1 MLINLYDK
9 VYSIGLMSGT
19 SLDGID
25 VCLASHQNNHHE
37 LIAFRSYPYSEELK
51 QKILNASKLDTS
63 NVQLICS
70 LNKELAISYVNAI
83 KQFLKDTGTNIDDV
97 SFIANH
103 GQTIWHNPESID
115 GTYPSS
121 LQIGDASYI
130 SYKFNKTVVYDFRS
144 LDISAGGCGAPL
156 VPVID
161 YLLFKDKA
169 PAILLNIGGISNIT
183 YIPKDKRHENVVA
196 FDTGPGNMLI
206 DGLMMKL
213 YNKAYDEDGKVALSG
228 HISEKLLSV
237 LMEDEYYDAA
247 YPKSTGREKY
257 NEDYLNYII
266 STANKLNLQNE
277 DIIRTVTALTA
288 EAIKYQI
295 KKFFKD
301 FDGLLIPAG
310 GGCNNP
316 VLMKDLESNDY
327 KVQKIDEYNISPDA
341 KEAYAFAIL
350 GYLRLTNQVSNLRS
364 VTGSKDN
371 LSLGSIILPPI
382 IK

>member
-1 MLINLYDK
+1 MLIDLKEK

-25 VCLASHQNNHHE
+25 VCLASHHNNHHE
-37 LIAFRSYPYSEELK
+37 LIQFRSYSYSDELK

-70 LNKELAISYVNAI
+70 LNKELGIEYVNAI
-83 KQFLKDTGTNIDDV
+83 NKFLQDTNTNIDDI

-115 GTYPSS
+115 GTFPST

-130 SYKFNKTVVYDFRS
+130 SYKLNKTVVFDFRS

-183 YIPKDKRHENVVA
+183 YIPKSKKQEDVVA

-213 YNKAYDEDGKVALSG
+213 YNLPYDEDGRIALKG
-228 HISEKLLSV
+228 KISKELLDT
-237 LMEDEYYDAA
+237 LMQDEYYNQP

-257 NEDYLNYII
+257 NEEYINYI
-266 STANKLNLQNE
+266 LNLSKELKLKNE
-277 DIIRTVTALTA
+277 DIIRTVTALTSHVV
-288 EAIKYQI
+288 KYQI
-295 KKFFKD
+295 KKFFKE
-301 FDGLLIPAG
+301 FDGVLIPAG

-316 VLMKDLESNDY
+316 VIMEDLKSNDY
-327 KVQKIDEYNISPDA
+327 TLQKIDEYNISADA
-341 KEAYAFAIL
+341 KEAYAFSIL
-350 GYLRLTNQVSNLRS
+350 GYLRLTNQASNLRS
-364 VTGSKDN
+364 VTGSFDN
-371 LSLGSIILPPI
+371 LSLGSIILPPV

>member
-1 MLINLYDK
+1 MLINVQDK

-37 LIAFRSYPYSEELK
+37 LIEFRSYSYSESLK
-51 QKILNASKLDTS
+51 EKILKASKLDTS
-63 NVQLICS
+63 NVRLICS
-70 LNKELAISYVNAI
+70 LNKELGMAYVDAIN
-83 KQFLKDTGTNIDDV
+83 KFLKDTNTNIDDI

-103 GQTIWHNPESID
+103 GQTIWHNPDMLD
-115 GTYPSS
+115 GTFPST

-130 SYKFNKTVVYDFRS
+130 SYTFNKTVVFDFRS

-183 YIPKDKRHENVVA
+183 YIPKSKKQEDVVA

-206 DGLMMKL
+206 DGLMMRL
-213 YNKAYDEDGKVALSG
+213 YNIPYDEDGRVALKGKVSQ
-228 HISEKLLSV
+228 ELLNI
-237 LMEDEYYDAA
+237 LMQDEYYDLD

-257 NEDYLNYII
+257 NEAYIDNI
-266 STANKLNLQNE
+266 INLSNELKLKKE
-277 DIIRTVTALTA
+277 DIIRTVTMLTA
-288 EAIKYQI
+288 SAIKYQI

-301 FDGLLIPAG
+301 FDGVLIPAG

-316 VLMKDLESNDY
+316 VIMKDLESNDY
-327 KVQKIDEYNISPDA
+327 QLQKIDDYNISADG
-341 KEAYAFAIL
+341 KEAYAFSIL
-350 GYLRLTNQVSNLRS
+350 GYLRLTNQASNLRS

-371 LSLGSIILPPI
+371 LSLGSIILPPV

>member
-1 MLINLYDK
+1 MLINLQDK

-25 VCLASHQNNHHE
+25 VCLASHENNHHE
-37 LIAFRSYPYSEELK
+37 LIAFRSYPYSESLK
-51 QKILNASKLDTS
+51 HKILKASKLDSS

-70 LNKELAISYVNAI
+70 LNKELGIAYVDAI
-83 KQFLKDTGTNIDDV
+83 LKFIEDTNTNIDDIA
-97 SFIANH
+97 FIANH
-103 GQTIWHNPESID
+103 GQTIWHNPDMID
-115 GTYPSS
+115 GTYPST

-130 SYKFNKTVVYDFRS
+130 SYKLNKTVVFDFRS

-161 YLLFKDKA
+161 YLLFKDNA

-183 YIPKDKRHENVVA
+183 YIPKSKKQEDVVA

-213 YNKAYDEDGKVALSG
+213 YDLPYDEDGLIASNGK
-228 HISEKLLSV
+228 ISKELLDT
-237 LMEDEYYDAA
+237 LMKDEYYDMPF
-247 YPKSTGREKY
+247 PKSTGREKY
-257 NEDYLNYII
+257 NQEYVDYIL
-266 STANKLNLQNE
+266 KLSNELKLSKE
-277 DIIRTVTALTA
+277 DIIRTVTALTSSV
-288 EAIKYQI
+288 IKYQI
-295 KKFFKD
+295 KKFFKQ
-301 FDGLLIPAG
+301 FDGVLIPAG

-316 VLMKDLESNDY
+316 VIMKDLESTDY
-327 KVQKIDEYNISPDA
+327 SLQKIDDYNISADA
-341 KEAYAFAIL
+341 KEAYAFSIL
-350 GYLRLTNQVSNLRS
+350 GYLRLTNQASNLRS

-371 LSLGSIILPPI
+371 LSLGSIILPPV

>member
-1 MLINLYDK
+1 MLIDLKEK

-19 SLDGID
+19 SLDGVD
-25 VCLASHQNNHHE
+25 VCLASHENNHHE

-51 QKILNASKLDTS
+51 QKILKASRLDSS

-70 LNKELAISYVNAI
+70 LNKELGITYVNAI
-83 KQFLKDTGTNIDDV
+83 QKFLEDTNTLIDDI

-115 GTYPSS
+115 GTYPST

-144 LDISAGGCGAPL
+144 LDISADGCGAPL
-156 VPVID
+156 VPVVD
-161 YLLFKDKA
+161 YLLFKEKA

-183 YIPKDKRHENVVA
+183 YISKNKKQEEVVA

-213 YNKAYDEDGKVALSG
+213 YNLPYDEDGKVASSGVLSN
-228 HISEKLLSV
+228 ELLDT
-237 LMEDEYYDAA
+237 LMQDEYYDLP

-257 NEDYLNYII
+257 SDSYIDYILDLGK
-266 STANKLNLQNE
+266 KLNLKNE
-277 DIIRTVTALTA
+277 DIIRTVTTLTA
-288 EAIKYQI
+288 CVIKHQV

-301 FDGLLIPAG
+301 FDGVLIAAG

-316 VLMKDLESNDY
+316 VLMNELRSNDY
-327 KVQKIDEYNISPDA
+327 TLQKIDDYNISADA

-350 GYLRLTNQVSNLRS
+350 GYLRLTNQASNLRS
-364 VTGSKDN
+364 VTGSSDN
-371 LSLGSIILPPI
+371 LSLGSIILPPV